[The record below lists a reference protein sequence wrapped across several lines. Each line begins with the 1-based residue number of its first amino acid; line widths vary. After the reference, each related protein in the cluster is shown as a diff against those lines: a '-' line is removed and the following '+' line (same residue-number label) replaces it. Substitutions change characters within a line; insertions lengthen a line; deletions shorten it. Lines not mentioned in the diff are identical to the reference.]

1 MLNKNNMGHLDIVLV
16 SYNTAEYTKRA
27 IQSVYDETHETDFK
41 IIMVDNDSKDNS
53 VELIKTEFPEVEIIQ
68 TGANLGFAG
77 GVNMGT
83 KASNGDFILLLNPDT
98 VILEG
103 AIDKLMVYAESTPKA
118 GIWGGVTLN
127 NDLSLNPNNAR
138 ARLSSTTLL
147 FSALGLSKIFNTS
160 CFFNHD
166 NYGCWDRQSEREVDV
181 ITGCFFLTPR
191 PLWEELEGLD
201 ETFFMYAEEA
211 DYCIRAIKKGYQPR
225 VTPDARIIHHGGVSE
240 VNLSGKMLKLLKGKA
255 ELINKHAQ
263 PWQKPIHKALLL
275 AHVFNKYIS
284 LKLFS
289 LISKNK
295 QQTLDE
301 WRIVFQKRNEWLK
314 GYR

>member
-1 MLNKNNMGHLDIVLV
+1 MSQLDIILV

-27 IQSVYDETHETDFK
+27 IESVYAETSDTEFK

-53 VELIKTEFPEVEIIQ
+53 VELIAKEFPQVEIIQ
-68 TGANLGFAG
+68 TGTNLGFAG
-77 GVNMGT
+77 GVNIGAR
-83 KASNGDFILLLNPDT
+83 ASNSEYILLLNPDT
-98 VILEG
+98 VILDK
-103 AIDKLMVYAESTPKA
+103 AIDKLMAYAKTTPQA

-127 NDLSLNPNNAR
+127 NDLTLNPNNAR
-138 ARLSSTTLL
+138 ARLSFMTLL
-147 FSALGLSKIFNTS
+147 FSALGLSKVFNKN

-166 NYGCWDRQSEREVDV
+166 NYGCWDRNSEREVDV

-191 PLWEELEGLD
+191 VLWEQLEGLD

-240 VNLSGKMLKLLKGKA
+240 VNLSGKMLKLLKGKS
-255 ELINKHAQ
+255 ELINKHAKS
-263 PWQKPIHKALLL
+263 WEKPLHKGLLL
-275 AHVFNKYIS
+275 LHVFNKLAS
-284 LKLFS
+284 LKLLS
-289 LISKNK
+289 LFKKDK
-295 QQTLDE
+295 QAALNE
-301 WRIVFQKRNEWLK
+301 WRTVYKQRNEWLR